1 MIQGTRLIERTPS
14 AYSYPLLIKSLLHT
28 PIIYSPDQEIVYR
41 DTKRFT
47 YRDFYRRLKR
57 LGSGLQKLGV
67 KPGDVVAVLDWD
79 SYRYL
84 ECYFG
89 IPGLGAVMHIVN
101 VRLSPEQ
108 ILYTM
113 RHAEDTV
120 VLVHE
125 DFVPLIEAIKDKV
138 PSVRKWVLMKE
149 TDKEIQSSIPFECE
163 YEELL
168 ATGTEDF
175 EFPDFDENS
184 QASLSYT
191 TGTTGDPK
199 GVYFSHRQIVLHAL
213 GMALGTSAFHAQGRF
228 TSKDVYMP
236 ITPMFHVHAWGVPY
250 LATMLGVKQV
260 YPGRYEPEMLVK
272 LLVRE
277 KVTFSHCVPTIL
289 QMIVGSPAAKQVD
302 FSNWKVIIGGSAL
315 TRGLAKAAMDMGIDV
330 YTGYGMSETCPVLTL
345 ALLKPDQLDADEDHQ
360 LDVRTSTGLP
370 IPFVD
375 LKIVDPDMK
384 ALPQDGKSA
393 GEIVVRTPWLT
404 QGYFKNPEKGEALW
418 EGGYLHTGDVANI
431 NEDGYVRITDRIKD
445 VIKTGGEWVSSL
457 TLESLI
463 SQHPAVGEVAVVG
476 VPDAKWG
483 ERPLAMV
490 VPSANA
496 RNGFPVEDV
505 RTFLEKFVSSG
516 EISKYAIPEADR
528 FVVVEQIPKTSV
540 GKMDKKVIRKQVA
553 EQL

>member
-289 QMIVGSPAAKQVD
+289 QMIVGSPAAKKVD

-345 ALLKPDQLDADEDHQ
+345 ALLKPDQLDAGEDHQ

-418 EGGYLHTGDVANI
+418 EGGYLHTGDVANMS
-431 NEDGYVRITDRIKD
+431 EEGYVRITDRIKD

-496 RNGFPVEDV
+496 QNGFPVEDV